1 MLIGK
6 ELRNDLHW
14 TGIPFNST
22 NILTSS
28 CFMLQTEGQAPLRW
42 ITWNKSRLFMETKI
56 LKLLGKKVKNPL
68 DLDKLFFFLHDYG
81 SLHGPF
87 I

>member
-1 MLIGK
+1 MTCTGLASHLTVLIFLHLVASCYK
-6 ELRNDLHW
+6 EKDKP
-14 TGIPFNST
+14 PF
-22 NILTSS
+22 
-28 CFMLQTEGQAPLRW
+28 RW

>member
-14 TGIPFNST
+14 TGISFNST

>member
-1 MLIGK
+1 MICTGLASHLIV
-6 ELRNDLHW
+6 LMFLH
-14 TGIPFNST
+14 
-22 NILTSS
+22 LVAS
-28 CFMLQTEGQAPLRW
+28 CYKQKDKLPLD
-42 ITWNKSRLFMETKI
+42 TWNKSRLFMETKI

-68 DLDKLFFFLHDYG
+68 DLDKLLFFLHDYG

>member
-68 DLDKLFFFLHDYG
+68 DLDKLFFVLHDYG

>member
-56 LKLLGKKVKNPL
+56 HKFLGKKHPV
-68 DLDKLFFFLHDYG
+68 DLDKLFFFLHD
-81 SLHGPF
+81 
-87 I
+87 

>member
-1 MLIGK
+1 MLIGR